1 MDKKGKVVL
10 DKQEENPLSKF
21 LRRSKHYVCSFPSH
35 ALLNSSLA
43 GGKNVGYSRGERI
56 GV

>member
-1 MDKKGKVVL
+1 MYVF
-10 DKQEENPLSKF
+10 F
-21 LRRSKHYVCSFPSH
+21 LMLHT
-35 ALLNSSLA
+35 LLNSSLA